1 MHAMMRGMIKVA
13 VVTAASQ
20 CHSACMHFVVAHV
33 LVTCAQAMPRGLLQP
48 TKTEELYTAA
58 VTWHF
63 NAHAQ
68 DAFACVDYGFGD
80 ISMHMHRMRMRVLIK
95 GVVSTAPS
103 YIFILYII
111 SYRNVCHQVSP
122 VAAGS
127 SEDDERG
134 ADKNADNAKVD
145 NICSIVSKHAG
156 GGNRQHPYSHIPISI
171 SSYLPI
177 CTHPGGRSFGI
188 ARCENTYRG
197 CGRCGD
203 DRSRERLLGLR
214 SESGDSST
222 PCVFTC
228 LHREYMCKQRW

>member
-188 ARCENTYRG
+188 ARCEKTYRR
-197 CGRCGD
+197 CGR
-203 DRSRERLLGLR
+203 
-214 SESGDSST
+214 
-222 PCVFTC
+222 
-228 LHREYMCKQRW
+228 